1 MEAPPDPRI
10 VPPWR
15 RPHPAEVLR
24 SAAAWAWSGLI
35 FVLAPLSAVLTLG
48 LASSSLATFW
58 APIWGWGGLRLLG
71 LDLEVRGLHHLRS
84 VGSCIL
90 VANHQSAVDL
100 LIGAALGP
108 RAPLVLAKAELR
120 WLFPFNLMWVALG
133 QRFVDRRNPEAARR
147 SVEGIVAA
155 LKASP
160 RTVILAPE
168 GTRSR
173 TGHLG
178 PFKTGAFHMAV
189 ATQVPI
195 VPVCIHFAGLRMPPG
210 RMWAERGRCIVEVH
224 PPIPTE
230 GWRVEQVRG
239 HALVLEE
246 RYRRWL
252 ALEAGHE

>member
-1 MEAPPDPRI
+1 MAPAPDPRI

-15 RPHPAEVLR
+15 RPTPAEVVR
-24 SAAAWAWSGLI
+24 SLGAWAWSGLI
-35 FVLAPLSAVLTLG
+35 FVLAPLSALVTLG
-48 LASSSLATFW
+48 LASSALATFW
-58 APIWGWGGLRLLG
+58 APIWGRGGLRILGIDVEYRG
-71 LDLEVRGLHHLRS
+71 LDRLRS

-100 LIGAALGP
+100 LLGAAIGP

-133 QRFVDRRNPEAARR
+133 QRFVDRRNPEAACR
-147 SVEGIVAA
+147 SVEGIIAA
-155 LKASP
+155 LRATP
-160 RTVILAPE
+160 RTVILSPE

-189 ATQVPI
+189 ATGVPI
-195 VPVCIHFAGLRMPPG
+195 VPVCIHFAGWRMPPG
-210 RMWAERGRCIVEVH
+210 RLWAEAGRCVVEVH
-224 PPIPTE
+224 EPVDTS
-230 GWRVEQVRG
+230 GWTAEQVHA

-252 ALEAGHE
+252 AAERE